1 MTFAA
6 RRRST
11 DSGRGRARLAHRMI
25 VYRTIEIVERVGQGN
40 ERQFLG
46 EFESEDEA
54 IGQARALQEARGGY
68 LVVERVETRVVQEI
82 GTPATPRIVV
92 PGSPYYATSPR
103 GDGIYHLRSERG
115 PLPEKVLFT
124 FDREARVVLRAIA
137 DAANDHS
144 LPF

>member
-1 MTFAA
+1 VHAWNGGT
-6 RRRST
+6 
-11 DSGRGRARLAHRMI
+11 MI
-25 VYRTIEIVERVGQGN
+25 AYRTVEIVENIGRGH
-40 ERQFLG
+40 ERQILC
-46 EFESEDEA
+46 EFETDDEA
-54 IGQARALQEARGGY
+54 IGQARALQEARGGH
-68 LVVERVETRVVQEI
+68 VVIEAVETRVVLEI

-115 PLPEKVLFT
+115 PLPEKIVFT

-137 DAANDHS
+137 DAASDKG